1 MATTEER
8 TKILEMIRDG
18 RITADEGARLLKA
31 LQTDG
36 LKADGNARAP
46 RWLRVRVTDTD
57 TGKPKVNVNLP
68 MGLVNVGVRLGARFT
83 ASGDSQFDATAAL
96 EAIRSGKMGKIVDL
110 VEHGEH
116 IELWVE

>member
-31 LQTDG
+31 LQTG
-36 LKADGNARAP
+36 NLKQDTSRAP

-68 MGLVNVGVRLGARFT
+68 MGLVNVGMRLGARFT
-83 ASGDSQFDATAAL
+83 ASGDSQFDANAAL
-96 EAIRSGKMGKIVDL
+96 QAIRSGKMGKIVDL